1 MMRASGRVGRFVAL
15 VFALASAS
23 STVRAAPPFQQP
35 PLQQPPLQ
43 QPPGPPPLLFSQ
55 RGLDPK
61 NNRIDALISM
71 FGFLCSS
78 KNPLRRCRIEI
89 ELESL
94 LRSFPPDQSVILQ
107 ELRALGAT
115 CRGDDRR
122 LACVVERTVETTGW
136 AAGHEPRVIKSR
148 ILIGLLVEDV
158 NGTLKYSASYDIT
171 EQQKSNDQ

>member
-1 MMRASGRVGRFVAL
+1 MGYPESFDELERWWDTLRLVSDGDAVIHAIEDRIGSESDPKQRQILLRF
-15 VFALASAS
+15 
-23 STVRAAPPFQQP
+23 
-35 PLQQPPLQ
+35 
-43 QPPGPPPLLFSQ
+43 LLF
-55 RGLDPK
+55 
-61 NNRIDALISM
+61 
-71 FGFLCSS
+71 GFICSS
-78 KNPLRRCRIEI
+78 KLPLTRCHIET

-94 LRSFPPDQSVILQ
+94 LRSFPPDQSVILK

-136 AAGHEPRVIKSR
+136 AAGHEPRVIESR

-158 NGTLKYSASYDIT
+158 NGSLHYSASYDMA

>member
-1 MMRASGRVGRFVAL
+1 M
-15 VFALASAS
+15 
-23 STVRAAPPFQQP
+23 VRATPPAQPPSVQQP
-35 PLQQPPLQ
+35 PAPQGLW
-43 QPPGPPPLLFSQ
+43 FSR

-61 NNRIDALISM
+61 NNKIDALISM
-71 FGFLCSS
+71 FGFICLPR
-78 KNPLRRCRIEI
+78 NPLKPMPCAIET

-94 LRSFPPDQSVILQ
+94 LRSFPSDQSVILK

-136 AAGHEPRVIKSR
+136 AAGHEPRVIESR

-158 NGTLKYSASYDIT
+158 NGSLHYSASYDMA

>member
-1 MMRASGRVGRFVAL
+1 M
-15 VFALASAS
+15 
-23 STVRAAPPFQQP
+23 VRAAPPAQPPSVQQP
-35 PLQQPPLQ
+35 PAPL
-43 QPPGPPPLLFSQ
+43 GLLFSQ

-61 NNRIDALISM
+61 NNKIDALISTS
-71 FGFLCSS
+71 GFLCST
-78 KNPLRRCRIEI
+78 KIPHRPCPIEI

-122 LACVVERTVETTGW
+122 LACVVERTVETTAW
-136 AAGHEPRVIKSR
+136 AAGHEPRVIESR

-158 NGTLKYSASYDIT
+158 NGSLRYSVSYDIKDQ
-171 EQQKSNDQ
+171 EKPND